1 MAPTNAE
8 IIGWIVLAVVGL
20 GFLIYAF
27 LRKDYVVERN
37 DDPYRYCPK
46 DEEEW

>member
-8 IIGWIVLAVVGL
+8 IIWMVALCVIGW

-27 LRKDYVVERN
+27 LRKDYVTKYN

-46 DEEEW
+46 EEEY

>member
-1 MAPTNAE
+1 MAPTNAD
-8 IIGWIVLAVVGL
+8 IIGMIVLCAIGW
-20 GFLIYAF
+20 GFLIYVF

-46 DEEEW
+46 EEEY

>member
-8 IIGWIVLAVVGL
+8 IIWMVALCVIGW
-20 GFLIYAF
+20 GFFLYAI
-27 LRKDYVVERN
+27 LRRDYVLERN

-46 DEEEW
+46 EEE